1 MKGGQQCSPAI
12 NDGRYNAMANDDVE
26 RLLREIQQANGGAVQ
41 PAAQESPS
49 GGRFAFAVLAALGSG
64 VIGALGGL
72 LLWFVPFIGPITTG
86 AGAALGGFLTA
97 LIAGPP
103 RWFGR

>member
-1 MKGGQQCSPAI
+1 
-12 NDGRYNAMANDDVE
+12 MANDDIE
-26 RLLREIQQANGGAVQ
+26 RLLREIQQGNGGTVE
-41 PAAQESPS
+41 PAPQDSTS
-49 GGRFAFAVLAALGSG
+49 GGRFGFAVLAALGSG
-64 VIGALGGL
+64 VIGAVGGL

-103 RWFGR
+103 RWFSR